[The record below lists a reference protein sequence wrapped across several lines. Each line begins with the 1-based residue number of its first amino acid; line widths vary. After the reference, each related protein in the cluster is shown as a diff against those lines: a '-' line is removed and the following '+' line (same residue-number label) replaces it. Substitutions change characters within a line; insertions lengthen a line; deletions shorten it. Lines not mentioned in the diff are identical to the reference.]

1 MANQPNQ
8 GISSDGKLMLRPPA
22 VHDAP
27 DLLRILGNPANMRH
41 VPAGT
46 LADLAAA
53 QRQLDTWRAHW
64 EQHGFGHWI
73 VSTPDEPSHIV
84 GFGGVFWR
92 EVPGWPLTLHIGFCF
107 DASAWGKGLGSA
119 LARAGVDL
127 AEHVDHPVLLGIVR
141 PDNTGS
147 LRVLAKAGMSPIGRL
162 DEVAGEAPSVVMG
175 KYP

>member
-1 MANQPNQ
+1 
-8 GISSDGKLMLRPPA
+8 MLRPPA

-46 LADLAAA
+46 LEDIAAA

-92 EVPGWPLTLHIGFCF
+92 EVQGWPRTLHIGFCF

-127 AEHVDHPVLLGIVR
+127 AARLDHPVLLG
-141 PDNTGS
+141 
-147 LRVLAKAGMSPIGRL
+147 KAGMSPIGHL